1 MKKDRERKRQEIL
14 QRIRGFCLMDDEFM
28 TKCFEDNTECTELVL
43 RIVMDK
49 DDLRVK
55 SARTQYT
62 LKNLQGRSVRLDIL
76 ADDSMDRKY
85 NIEVEKSKKG
95 AGSKRARYNSS
106 LMDANAILPGDE
118 VELLP
123 ENYVIFI
130 TEEDI
135 FGTGM
140 PVYHIDRVVEETGM
154 PFGDASH
161 IMYVN
166 GAYRGDDPLGSLM
179 HDFSCINADDMNYE
193 KLSDRVRYF
202 KETEEGVKAMS
213 KAMEELA
220 KKWAE
225 EEIQERNEEVA
236 LELFRMGITDCEKI
250 AKVSKLSIEA
260 VERMAKLQPV

>member
-1 MKKDRERKRQEIL
+1 MKKDRERKRREIL
-14 QRIRGFCLMDDEFM
+14 QRIRGSRLMDDEFM
-28 TKCFEDNTECTELVL
+28 TKCFEDNAECTELVL

-49 DDLRVK
+49 DDLKVK

-62 LKNLQGRSVRLDIL
+62 IKNLQGRSVRLDIF
-76 ADDSMDRKY
+76 ADDSRNRKY
-85 NIEVEKSKKG
+85 NIEVQKSEKG
-95 AGSKRARYNSS
+95 AGAKRARYNSS
-106 LMDANAILPGDE
+106 LMDANVILPGDD

-130 TEEDI
+130 TEGDL
-135 FGTGM
+135 FRKGL
-140 PVYHIDRVVEETGM
+140 PVYHIDRIVEETGM

-161 IMYVN
+161 ILYVN
-166 GAYRGDDPLGSLM
+166 GVYRGGDPIGRLM
-179 HDFSCINADDMNYE
+179 HDFSCTDADDMNYG
-193 KLSDRVRYF
+193 KLSERVRYF

-236 LELFRMGITDCEKI
+236 LELLQLGRMDYEEI
-250 AKVSKLSIEA
+250 ASVSKLSVET
-260 VERMAKLQPV
+260 VERLAGLQPV

>member
-14 QRIRGFCLMDDEFM
+14 QRIRGFRLMDDEFM
-28 TKCFEDNTECTELVL
+28 TKCFEENTECTELVL

-85 NIEVEKSKKG
+85 NIEVEKSQKG

-106 LMDANAILPGDE
+106 LMDANAILPGDD

-166 GAYRGDDPLGSLM
+166 GAYRGDDPLGRLM
-179 HDFSCINADDMNYE
+179 HDFSCTDADDMNYG

-202 KETEEGVKAMS
+202 KETEEGVKTTSRAMV
-213 KAMEELA
+213 ELA
-220 KKWAE
+220 KNGRK
-225 EEIQERNEEVA
+225 RR
-236 LELFRMGITDCEKI
+236 FRKKEK
-250 AKVSKLSIEA
+250 
-260 VERMAKLQPV
+260 R